1 MISVPKIAAIAV
13 LVTMGPVMYVM
24 SREHALAA
32 AFTRVHIGD
41 TTEAVMV
48 AMGKPQEESQRDVAS
63 ASELQQPSRPDQEES
78 TVTEYRYYA
87 WPLPGMWVVGL
98 RDGTVVEKAETER

>member
-1 MISVPKIAAIAV
+1 M
-13 LVTMGPVMYVM
+13 T
-24 SREHALAA
+24 
-32 AFTRVHIGD
+32 
-41 TTEAVMV
+41 

-63 ASELQQPSRPDQEES
+63 ASELQQPSRPDQEET

-87 WPLPGMWVVGL
+87 WPLPRLWVVGL